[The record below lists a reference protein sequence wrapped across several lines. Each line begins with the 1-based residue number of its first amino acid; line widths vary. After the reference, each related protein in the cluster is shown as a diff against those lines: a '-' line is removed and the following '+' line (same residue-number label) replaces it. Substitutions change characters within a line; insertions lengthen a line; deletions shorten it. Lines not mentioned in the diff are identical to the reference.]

1 MKDSRTSSYWPEDN
15 RERLAIVAGCAA
27 LLFVFGGDVWRAA
40 LRTRDGMR
48 DGMRESVPLEME
60 IDRARQLAAS
70 LVPDLRKNHEVI
82 VREQVEIEE
91 LRVDIRQSR
100 EQLQIK
106 RDQLLAIRA
115 RLLTSDNAAQ
125 ATDSKQ
131 SAGNIRQ
138 DLQHRFATFQS
149 DEATVD
155 AKEQTLQYREESL
168 AKAEAVQR
176 EMLRKKQELESQV
189 VQFEARIKLMQ
200 RDGVDS
206 QVVVDRDKLAR
217 CEELLRYLRRRL
229 TIAER
234 VSEFSEAGLTETRT
248 SEKDYPDERIEKEID
263 RHFDREKG

>member
-27 LLFVFGGDVWRAA
+27 LVFVFGGDVWRAA
-40 LRTRDGMR
+40 LRTRDDLR
-48 DGMRESVPLEME
+48 DGVRESVPLEME

-91 LRVDIRQSR
+91 LRADIRQSR
-100 EQLQIK
+100 EQLQVK
-106 RDQLLAIRA
+106 RDQLLAVRA
-115 RLLTSDNAAQ
+115 KLV
-125 ATDSKQ
+125 ATESSTHSVESK
-131 SAGNIRQ
+131 SSRSIRQ
-138 DLQHRFATFQS
+138 DLQHLFATFQS

-168 AKAEAVQR
+168 AKAVAAQQ

-189 VQFEARIKLMQ
+189 VQFETRIQRMQ
-200 RDGVDS
+200 RGGVDS
-206 QVVVDRDKLAR
+206 QVVVDRGKLAR
-217 CEELLRYLRRRL
+217 CEELLRYLRKRL

-234 VSEFSEAGLTETRT
+234 VSEFSETGLTEIRP
-248 SEKDYPDERIEKEID
+248 SENDAPDERIETEID
-263 RHFDREKG
+263 RHFERAKG